1 MQTSSPSN
9 VIIPILND
17 VCLSLVE
24 QRVHS
29 KLPSLEDV
37 RVYTRVV
44 PLQRRDKF
52 LQPIQQSKIPSNRS
66 EYNDFEKRTAF
77 ERSLSEHEL
86 RWTREKFYKPKL

>member
-29 KLPSLEDV
+29 KLPSLEDA

-52 LQPIQQSKIPSNRS
+52 VQPIQQSKNRS